1 MIKLS
6 DTLAL
11 FIRKFSLYK
20 NYLSINLVLLGL
32 TILVFIIL
40 GISLILSLIILIP
53 IFIIVSLF
61 ELYLQQKKS
70 IKRQKDLLLLFLYS
84 FYINLSN
91 KKSLNKS
98 IDNALKISGNKTKK
112 NWTFYIFAKIKK
124 ELKFHDISN
133 AIEAI
138 NNAIAN
144 DKNQIYTLT
153 NFDLSEILES
163 ISNEYKSNLDII
175 MAIKHAYR
183 QLYDKKIENENK
195 NLSFIKKFFTLSIVF
210 TTVIPCIL
218 LFGFIAYSMIFY
230 SYFEFEMFS
239 FLLVGILPSIYMII
253 QMYISDAYE

>member
-1 MIKLS
+1 VIKLS

-98 IDNALKISGNKTKK
+98 IDNALKIIENKTKK
-112 NWTFYIFAKIKK
+112 IGHFIF
-124 ELKFHDISN
+124 L
-133 AIEAI
+133 
-138 NNAIAN
+138 
-144 DKNQIYTLT
+144 Q
-153 NFDLSEILES
+153 
-163 ISNEYKSNLDII
+163 KS
-175 MAIKHAYR
+175 
-183 QLYDKKIENENK
+183 KKIE
-195 NLSFIKKFFTLSIVF
+195 
-210 TTVIPCIL
+210 
-218 LFGFIAYSMIFY
+218 
-230 SYFEFEMFS
+230 
-239 FLLVGILPSIYMII
+239 
-253 QMYISDAYE
+253 IS